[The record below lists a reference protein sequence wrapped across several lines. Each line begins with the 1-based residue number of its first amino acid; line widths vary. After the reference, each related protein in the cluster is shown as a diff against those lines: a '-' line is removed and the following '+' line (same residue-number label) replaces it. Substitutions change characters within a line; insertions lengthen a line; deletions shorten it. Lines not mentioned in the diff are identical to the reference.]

1 MFTSLRN
8 LAVVLLFTGAA
19 AALQHNGPI
28 SPSCGLTSLR
38 DGDVTANKCGE
49 AKQATEPGSTQPVT
63 KEAPSSSVI
72 TNPLPQPGESASSQ
86 PVRDKA
92 TDRQP
97 VTIKSMFLSLPK
109 DQETIWTSPFH
120 ARLKDLTWLVPL
132 ATTSGVLIGSDNHS
146 MARINSKSSVTRS
159 TDASNFGLA
168 AMLALPAVTYVA
180 GQFNG
185 NSQQRETGLLSGEAV
200 IDSLVINET
209 LKIITGRA
217 RPTLTDGNGK
227 FFTSSRIDSSFPS
240 THSMLSWAAAS
251 VIAHEY
257 PGPLTQVLVYSA
269 ASAVSIS
276 RVTSRQH
283 FPSDV
288 VIGGAMGWLI
298 GRQVYRAH
306 SVFDES
312 ELYGT
317 FAHDSE
323 GNIIA
328 RGSVY
333 VPLDS
338 WVYPA
343 LKRIASE
350 GYIRTQFTGL
360 QPWTKQ
366 ECLRQLDEADYR
378 AQDLEP
384 ESGLRRLIGALRTEL
399 TVGTNHDSS
408 AQIDSIY
415 TRYMNISGTP
425 LRDSYHFGQTIAND
439 FGRPYD
445 KGNNFITGATA
456 SGVSGRFF
464 FFVRGEYEYAPGRA
478 ANTPAVQGLIFNL
491 DFNSPVPAPMPVAA
505 TNRFYPLDM
514 YAGVQLGG
522 YALTFGKQS
531 LWLGPG
537 ESAPLMLSDNADP
550 MYMLRLAHTS
560 PFYLPGFLKHLGPV
574 QDEYLFSKLS
584 GHKFPARPFFNLQK
598 ISFHPTENLE
608 IGFTRASLWAGV
620 GHPFTFRAL
629 VKNFGSLGDTT
640 GGFGDRND
648 PGDRKA
654 GFDFSY
660 RIPGL
665 RKWLTIYSD
674 SYSDDDP
681 SPIANPRRAAVNP
694 GLYLSHVP
702 GVPKLDFRVETVS
715 TQALTATD
723 RHGFFL
729 YFNGDYHDSN
739 LNKGFLYGNSTGRD
753 GRSYQGWS
761 TYHLSPGT
769 SLQFSFRQVKQA
781 NGFLPGGGTQSDAI
795 GKFNWRV
802 NSDWTVESFVQYER
816 WLIPSLLPTAQ
827 KDITANFQLTYHP
840 HWQIHGQ

>member
-1 MFTSLRN
+1 M
-8 LAVVLLFTGAA
+8 LLLCTGAA

-49 AKQATEPGSTQPVT
+49 TAQAAAPAPMPSVIRESPASSSPVT
-63 KEAPSSSVI
+63 A
-72 TNPLPQPGESASSQ
+72 NPLPQTGESTSA
-86 PVRDKA
+86 
-92 TDRQP
+92 QP
-97 VTIKSMFLSLPK
+97 VTTPVANKDIDRKIVTLKSMFLSLPK
-109 DQETIWTSPFH
+109 DQEAIWTSPFH
-120 ARLKDLTWLVPL
+120 AHIKDLTWLVPL
-132 ATTSGVLIGSDNHS
+132 AATSGVLIGSDSHS
-146 MARINSKSSVTRS
+146 MMRINSKSSLGHS
-159 TDASNFGLA
+159 NDASNFGLA
-168 AMLALPAVTYVA
+168 AMLALPAVTYVS
-180 GQFNG
+180 GQFYG
-185 NSQQRETGLLSGEAV
+185 NSQRRETGLLAGEAV
-200 IDSLVINET
+200 IDSLVVNET

-217 RPTLTDGNGK
+217 RPTLTDGSGA
-227 FFTSSRIDSSFPS
+227 FLSSNRFDSSFPS
-240 THSMLSWAAAS
+240 THSMLSWTVAS

-257 PGPLTQVLVYSA
+257 PGPLTQILVYGA

-276 RVTSRQH
+276 RVTGRQH

-306 SVFDES
+306 STFDES
-312 ELYGT
+312 ALYGS
-317 FAHDSE
+317 FAHDSD
-323 GNIIA
+323 GNTVA

-343 LKRIASE
+343 LKQMAAA

-366 ECLRQLDEADYR
+366 ECLRQLDEAEYR
-378 AQDLEP
+378 SLDQEP
-384 ESGLRRLIGALRTEL
+384 ESSVRRLITALRTEL
-399 TVGTNHDSS
+399 TVGTDHDSS

-439 FGRPYD
+439 YGRPYD
-445 KGNNFITGATA
+445 QGSNFITGATA

-464 FFVRGEYEYAPGRA
+464 FFVRGEYEHAPGRV
-478 ANTPAVQGLIFNL
+478 ANTPAVQSLIFNL
-491 DFNSPVPAPMPVAA
+491 DFNSPVPTPTPVAE

-537 ESAPLMLSDNADP
+537 ESAPLMVSDNADP

-560 PFYLPGFLKHLGPV
+560 PFYLPGFLRHLGPV

-608 IGFTRASLWAGV
+608 IGFTRASLWAGQ

-629 VKNFGSLGDTT
+629 EKNLFALGDS
-640 GGFGDRND
+640 GLGVSD

-665 RKWLTIYSD
+665 RKWLTLYSD

-715 TQALTATD
+715 TQSLTSTD

-761 TYHLSPGT
+761 TYHFSLGIT
-769 SLQFSFRQVKQA
+769 LQFSFRQVKTS

-795 GKFNWRV
+795 GRFNWRV
-802 NSDWTVESFVQYER
+802 NSEWSVDSFVQYER
-816 WLIPSLLPTAQ
+816 WLIPSLLSTAQ